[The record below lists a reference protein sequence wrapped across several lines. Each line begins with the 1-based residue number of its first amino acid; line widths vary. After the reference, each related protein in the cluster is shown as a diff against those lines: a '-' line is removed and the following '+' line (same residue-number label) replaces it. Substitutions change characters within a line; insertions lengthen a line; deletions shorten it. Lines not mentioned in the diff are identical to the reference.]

1 MTERFRKD
9 ELEATQQTVK
19 FLETLLRASPDG
31 ILVTDAFQNIVI
43 ANEAFCA
50 FFGRYPREVV
60 ETNINVWLEQ
70 LDDDAPKRW
79 ATMEKRVHL
88 EGTFCT
94 NEFRMTSTDGV
105 RHFVTTFS
113 LLERVANEEL
123 GVIISIWH
131 DITERIRLK
140 EELVKKE
147 RLAIL
152 GQLAAGVGHEL
163 RNPMSA
169 IKNAAYF
176 LQMVLEEPEPE
187 IRETLD
193 ILEKEV
199 VKSDNIITS
208 LLEYSHR
215 KPPIL
220 RSLNINEVVKE
231 ALSLIVVPE
240 NITLVSRFDETLPLI
255 MGDSQH
261 LISVFFNITLNA
273 VQAMPAGGKLTVR
286 SAREGPEWVSVSIID
301 TGIGI
306 PKVNLETIFDPLFTT
321 KAKGIGLGLAIAKMR
336 VDGLKGSIEVQS
348 EPGKGSSFTIRLPT
362 LITGK
367 L

>member
-9 ELEATQQTVK
+9 ELEATQRTVK

-31 ILVTDAFQNIVI
+31 ILVTDASQNIVI

-50 FFGRYPREVV
+50 FFGRRPREVV
-60 ETNINVWLEQ
+60 ETNIHVWLEQ
-70 LDDDAPKRW
+70 LDDDATKRW
-79 ATMEKRVHL
+79 ATMEKRVLL
-88 EGTFCT
+88 ERTFCRDT
-94 NEFRMTSTDGV
+94 FRMTSTDGV
-105 RHFVTTFS
+105 RYFVISFS

-131 DITERIRLK
+131 DITERIKLK

-147 RLAIL
+147 RLAVL
-152 GQLAAGVGHEL
+152 GQLGAGIGHEL
-163 RNPMSA
+163 RNPLGA

-176 LQMVLEEPEPE
+176 LRMVLEEPEPE

-199 VKSDNIITS
+199 VKSETIIAN
-208 LLEYSHR
+208 LLEYARR
-215 KPPIL
+215 KPPFL

-240 NITLVSRFDETLPLI
+240 NVMLVARFDEALPLI

-261 LISVFFNITLNA
+261 LISVFYNITLNA
-273 VQAMPAGGKLTVR
+273 VQAMLAGGQLTVR

-306 PKVNLETIFDPLFTT
+306 PKENLETIFEPLFTT

-336 VDGLKGSIEVQS
+336 VAGHKGSIEVQS
-348 EPGKGSSFTIRLPT
+348 EPGKGSSFTIKLPT